1 MRGVC
6 GSFAS
11 LRCTQ
16 ALKISDKTEQF
27 QKTENGSQQEP
38 STEVCRQ
45 HLGKAVRMLWCCNVH
60 AARSSKAVATVLFVE
75 VETGSSLVYAKA
87 VTDPGS
93 LFGSFKLSGFGNCS
107 KRAIMGIWG
116 EFVAK
121 CTVPAAPCRA
131 CPAGLVSEPCSIP
144 FNCIFAKAR
153 VRHLPVCKECEH
165 VEAAVSVQHCHKL

>member
-1 MRGVC
+1 VRGVC
-6 GSFAS
+6 GNFAS

-16 ALKISDKTEQF
+16 ALKISDKTEQS

-45 HLGKAVRMLWCCNVH
+45 HLGKAVH

-121 CTVPAAPCRA
+121 CTVPGVPSRLGLGAMLNSLQLYFCQGTCAAPA
-131 CPAGLVSEPCSIP
+131 SL
-144 FNCIFAKAR
+144 
-153 VRHLPVCKECEH
+153 
-165 VEAAVSVQHCHKL
+165 

>member
-1 MRGVC
+1 VRGVC

-16 ALKISDKTEQF
+16 ALKISDKTEQS

-121 CTVPAAPCRA
+121 CTVPGVPSRLGLGAMLNSLQLYFCQGTCAAPA
-131 CPAGLVSEPCSIP
+131 SL
-144 FNCIFAKAR
+144 
-153 VRHLPVCKECEH
+153 
-165 VEAAVSVQHCHKL
+165 